1 MTPKF
6 ICDDCFMPFVIRIKV
21 SRKKT
26 RKGVWEQWLFS
37 CPFCGKRYKAYDN
50 RDRLAL
56 DNKKTAEAD
65 ERARQAAAE
74 TVS

>member
-6 ICDDCFMPFVIRIKV
+6 ICDDCFMPFVIHIKV
-21 SRKKT
+21 ARKKT
-26 RKGVWEQWLFS
+26 RKGVREQWLFS

-50 RDRLAL
+50 
-56 DNKKTAEAD
+56 KKTAEAND
-65 ERARQAAAE
+65 RARQAAAE